1 MKGNDIM
8 TTIESLKSN
17 FNRCNSDSTKDQ
29 IKQFLVLPLIQHLG
43 WEIFDPNEVDPDYPA
58 QIGGY
63 PPHYE
68 TIDCVLKNG
77 NKKVFIMIKKKMK
90 SYEERLP
97 DYYQENELDLLL
109 LTNGTIWRFYSINED
124 IFQGKFYEIDMS
136 QESFEFGMSIF
147 ELFLSKEN
155 IENGEALKKAM
166 LLYKKKVLSELFTKE
181 QDEFIKLFPNINH
194 HNDFLFDMIRDGVS
208 KKKVWHEFIRV
219 FLKDDYLDQNIKDE
233 LQHFDIEEEEI
244 EESLENHK
252 KRLM

>member
-8 TTIESLKSN
+8 KSIESLKSN
-17 FNRCNSDSTKDQ
+17 FNKYNSDSTKDQ

-43 WEIFDPNEVDPDYPA
+43 WEIFNPNEVDPCYPA
-58 QIGGY
+58 QIGY
-63 PPHYE
+63 PSRYE
-68 TIDCVLKNG
+68 TIDYVLKNG

-109 LTNGTIWRFYSINED
+109 LTNGTIWMFYLPINED

-155 IENGEALKKAM
+155 IENGEARKA
-166 LLYKKKVLSELFTKE
+166 LSLYRLSKISAKE
-181 QDEFIKLFPNINH
+181 WAEFFESLPNIEH
-194 HNDFLFDMIRDGVS
+194 HNDFLSDMRRDGVPEE
-208 KKKVWHEFIRV
+208 KVWHEFISV
-219 FLKDDYLDQNIKDE
+219 LLKDYYPLQNIKDK
-233 LQHFDIEEEEI
+233 LQPFDIEEEEI
-244 EESLENHK
+244 EMLKTNPPVSL
-252 KRLM
+252 